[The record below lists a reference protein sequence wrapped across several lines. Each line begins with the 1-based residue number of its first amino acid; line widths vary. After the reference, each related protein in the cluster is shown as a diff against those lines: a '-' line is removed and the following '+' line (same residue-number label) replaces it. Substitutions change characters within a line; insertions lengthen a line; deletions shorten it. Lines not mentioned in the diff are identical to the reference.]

1 MSRFLVLAA
10 ALGALAAVG
19 GEAAASPKGKRVA
32 MLTTSSTHPFTTAM
46 SRTMVEKGKAQGMEV
61 TIFASQFN
69 PATQAQ
75 QVDDAIARKFDLLA
89 ILAVSEKGIIPPLN
103 RAKQAGIPVML
114 VTATLPDEHRDL
126 YVSFVGEDPYKL
138 GVIAGQAVVKAFKEG
153 GRDGGRVAMIT
164 GSLQEGV
171 APLRVNGFRE
181 AIKGNPKIQVVAV
194 EDAKWDTATSER
206 IAGQLFARFQA
217 QGGLDAMYGMA
228 DNQAAAIIQAAEA
241 ASIPLGTKKGQLT
254 VVGSNCVGTTANLIK
269 AGKQYS
275 SASQI
280 PTRVGEKAIEVI
292 ADHFNGKKLEKK
304 YELPAEMISRENI
317 DTWVG
322 PCTF

>member
-1 MSRFLVLAA
+1 MIRNLAITTAA
-10 ALGALAAVG
+10 ALALLCAH
-19 GEAAASPKGKRVA
+19 EAGASPKGKRVA
-32 MLTTSSTHPFTTAM
+32 MLTTSSTHPFTAAM
-46 SRTMVEKGKAQGMEV
+46 SRTMVEKAKAHGMDV

-103 RAKQAGIPVML
+103 RAKQAGIPVVL
-114 VTATLPDEHRDL
+114 VTAMLPDEHKDL

-138 GVIAGQAVVKAFKEG
+138 GMIAGQAVMKALKEG
-153 GRDGGRVAMIT
+153 GQDGGRVAMIT

-181 AIKGNPKIQVVAV
+181 AIKSNPKIQVVAV

-206 IAGQLFARFQA
+206 IAGQLFARFA
-217 QGGLDAMYGMA
+217 SQGGLDAMYGMA

-241 ASIPLGTKKGQLT
+241 ANIPLGPGKGRLT
-254 VVGSNCVGTTANLIK
+254 VVGSNCVGTTVGLIK

-292 ADHFNGKKLEKK
+292 ADHFNGKPLEKK

-317 DTWVG
+317 DQWVA